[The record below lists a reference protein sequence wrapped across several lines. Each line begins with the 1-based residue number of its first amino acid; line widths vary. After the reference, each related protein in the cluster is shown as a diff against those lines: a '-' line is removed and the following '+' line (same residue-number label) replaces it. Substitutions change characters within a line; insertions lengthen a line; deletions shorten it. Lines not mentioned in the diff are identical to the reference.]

1 MRAVARSFPKTRN
14 YSPARETVRLL
25 NSMSVPILAGS
36 DGGYLA
42 GVPAPV
48 PFGSSIHLEMELLV
62 EAGLS
67 TIQALQAATSLP
79 AKYFGLTDRGVIAP
93 GMRADLL
100 LIDGDPIAD
109 IKATRKIKKVW
120 LAGVEFT
127 GAAGVFEA

>member
-1 MRAVARSFPKTRN
+1 
-14 YSPARETVRLL
+14 
-25 NSMSVPILAGS
+25 
-36 DGGYLA
+36 
-42 GVPAPV
+42 
-48 PFGSSIHLEMELLV
+48 MELLV

>member
-1 MRAVARSFPKTRN
+1 MQSVARSYPTTRN
-14 YSPARETVRLL
+14 YSAAQETVRLL
-25 NSMSVPILAGS
+25 NSVGVTILAGS
-36 DGGYLA
+36 DAAYLA
-42 GVPAPV
+42 GVPASV
-48 PFGSSIHLEMELLV
+48 PFGSTMHLEMELLV

-67 TIQALQAATSLP
+67 TVQALQAATSLP

-109 IKATRKIKKVW
+109 IKTTRKIKKVW

-127 GAAGVFEA
+127 GAAGVFEE